1 MSASAACS
9 LGAAPVLVLEAL
21 QWARPDASYR
31 VRPDGCR
38 ENSSGAGPTRVP
50 GVTSGIR
57 PLVAARCLS
66 NRFETNCSIDIE
78 RKGGLGPEYWQDFVG
93 LVNVTRKQAD

>member
-1 MSASAACS
+1 VGSSGRELSRQARR
-9 LGAAPVLVLEAL
+9 LQGELV
-21 QWARPDASYR
+21 
-31 VRPDGCR
+31 GCR
-38 ENSSGAGPTRVP
+38 PNASTRRYERHP
-50 GVTSGIR
+50 AARI
-57 PLVAARCLS
+57 ARCLS